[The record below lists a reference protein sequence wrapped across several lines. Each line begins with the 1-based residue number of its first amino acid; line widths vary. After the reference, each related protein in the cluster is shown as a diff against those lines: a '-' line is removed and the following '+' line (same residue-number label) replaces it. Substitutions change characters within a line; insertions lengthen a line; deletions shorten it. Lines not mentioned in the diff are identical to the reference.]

1 MVSKETFGEHVSSAY
16 QHLYDFVRLRNHP
29 LTQLLLDPAIPPK
42 ERGWQMHR
50 LLLDVIDELDPGP
63 SAPPYSKEWRRHR
76 LMVLRYVEAMDPQA
90 VADQL
95 AISRRQY
102 YREHAAALAAIAD
115 LLWER
120 CAKCA
125 DEAADEAHTDAMQRE
140 LARISQY
147 DTFAHLPAVI
157 EGVVLVL
164 HKVLVQNRIAVEM
177 ALPEELSAVSVA
189 HSLLRQVL
197 VGALGYLADHTADAT
212 VHITANTYSESV
224 HVRLVLAKQGSLTL
238 PEAEAHAAYLRE
250 ILQVVNAD
258 VTLLYGENGLPCGFE
273 LRLPAQYEHTVSV
286 VDDNE
291 DTLTLFRRY
300 LAPNRYRVITTSDA
314 RAAIELAREVQP
326 DAIILDLM
334 MPEQDG
340 WDVLQHLT
348 NQSETAHIPIMIC
361 SVLKQQDLALSLGA
375 AAYLPKPFTEQTL
388 LETLRALHNTPL
400 PNEVRGEQ

>member
-1 MVSKETFGEHVSSAY
+1 MVSKAAFEEHVGNAY

-29 LTQLLLDPAIPPK
+29 LTQLLLEPSVTPK

-50 LLLDVIDELDPGP
+50 LLLDAIDELDPGP

-95 AISRRQY
+95 AVSRRQY

-120 CAKCA
+120 CAKCDA
-125 DEAADEAHTDAMQRE
+125 EADEAHSDAMQRE
-140 LARISQY
+140 LARISQH
-147 DTFAHLPAVI
+147 DTFAHLPAVV
-157 EGVVLVL
+157 EGVVMVL

-177 ALPEELSAVSVA
+177 ALPDELSAVSVA
-189 HSLLRQVL
+189 QSLLRQVL
-197 VGALGYLADHTADAT
+197 VGALGYLADHTTDAT
-212 VHITANTYSESV
+212 VRITAEAHGESV
-224 HVRLVLAKQGSLTL
+224 HVRLTLEAPHAPPL
-238 PEAEAHAAYLRE
+238 PEAEARAAYLRE
-250 ILQVVNAD
+250 MLQVANAD
-258 VTLLYGENGLPCGFE
+258 VALLWAEEGAPFGFE
-273 LRLPAQYEHTVSV
+273 LRLPMQYERTVLV

-291 DTLTLFRRY
+291 DTLALFRRY
-300 LAPNRYRVITTSDA
+300 LAPNRYRVITTSSA
-314 RAAIELAREVQP
+314 RAAIALARELQP

-361 SVLKQQDLALSLGA
+361 SVLKQQDLALALGA
-375 AAYLPKPFTEQTL
+375 AAYLPKPFTEQAL
-388 LETLRALHNTPL
+388 LETLRALHDAL
-400 PNEVRGEQ
+400 PSDAHSER

>member
-1 MVSKETFGEHVSSAY
+1 MVSKAAFTEHVSSAY

-29 LTQLLLDPAIPPK
+29 LTQLLLDATISPK

-50 LLLDVIDELDPGP
+50 LLLDIIDELDPGP

-76 LMVLRYVEAMDPQA
+76 LMVLRYIEAIDPQA

-102 YREHAAALAAIAD
+102 YREYAAALSAITD

-125 DEAADEAHTDAMQRE
+125 AAEADDAHADAMQYE
-140 LARISQY
+140 LARISQH
-147 DTFAHLPAVI
+147 DTFAHLSAVVD
-157 EGVVLVL
+157 GVVLVL
-164 HKVLVQNRIAVEM
+164 HRVLVQNQIAVELD
-177 ALPEELSAVSVA
+177 LPESIAAVSVA
-189 HSLLRQVL
+189 QSLLRQVL
-197 VGALGYLADHTADAT
+197 VGALGYLADHTTNTT
-212 VHITANTYSESV
+212 VHIA
-224 HVRLVLAKQGSLTL
+224 
-238 PEAEAHAAYLRE
+238 AEAHDESAFLRLELGAPAPVPLSDAEARAAYLRE
-250 ILQVVNAD
+250 MLQVAHAD
-258 VTLLYGENGLPCGFE
+258 VALLRDENGAPVGFE
-273 LRLPAQYEHTVSV
+273 LTLPIQYERTVLV

-291 DTLTLFRRY
+291 DTLALFKRY
-300 LAPNRYRVITTSDA
+300 LSPNRYRVITTSSA
-314 RAAIELAREVQP
+314 RAAIELARDMQP

-361 SVLKQQDLALSLGA
+361 SVLKQQELALSLGA
-375 AAYLPKPFTEQTL
+375 AAYLPKPLTEQEL
-388 LETLRALHNTPL
+388 LETLHALHETAL
-400 PNEVRGEQ
+400 PDGAHSER

>member
-1 MVSKETFGEHVSSAY
+1 MVSKAAFEELVSSAY

-29 LTQLLLDPAIPPK
+29 LTQLLLDPTITPK

-102 YREHAAALAAIAD
+102 YREHATALAAIAD

-125 DEAADEAHTDAMQRE
+125 AEAADEAHTDAMQRE

-147 DTFAHLPAVI
+147 DSSAHLPDVI
-157 EGVVLVL
+157 EGVVMVL
-164 HKVLVQNRIAVEM
+164 HKVLVQNRIAVEIT
-177 ALPEELSAVSVA
+177 LPSELSAVSVA
-189 HSLLRQVL
+189 QSLLRQVL
-197 VGALGYLADHTADAT
+197 VGALGYLADHTTDAT
-212 VHITANTYSESV
+212 VHIAAQARDESV
-224 HVRLVLAKQGSLTL
+224 LLRLTL
-238 PEAEAHAAYLRE
+238 DAPNAPALQKAEARVAYLRE
-250 ILQVVNAD
+250 MLQVVNAD
-258 VTLLYGENGLPCGFE
+258 VGLLSNEHGVPLGFE
-273 LRLPAQYEHTVSV
+273 LRLPVQYERTVLV

-291 DTLTLFRRY
+291 DTLALFKRY
-300 LAPNRYRVITTSDA
+300 LAPNRYRVITTSSA
-314 RAAIELAREVQP
+314 RAAIELARELQP

-361 SVLKQQDLALSLGA
+361 SVLKQQDLALALGA

-388 LETLRALHNTPL
+388 LETLRALHSAARPHHA
-400 PNEVRGEQ
+400 RGER